1 MGKTTQSQLVE
12 LIKSTMTS
20 VVSEAMAEMKAELK
34 AELSPNEEL
43 LNYVE
48 ILDKPKKNAS
58 KKRKAKKVEPTR
70 IDMPEGWE
78 TAKIQVEVPD
88 TSEDAEEG
96 ATCIE
101 VRTGNEHRRLSYLE
115 ARAKGKSYGVANR
128 AGLNA
133 VAKALA

>member
-1 MGKTTQSQLVE
+1 MSNITLSKLEE
-12 LIKSTMTS
+12 LI
-20 VVSEAMAEMKAELK
+20 EKAVDNALAK
-34 AELSPNEEL
+34 RQKRSANAEL
-43 LNYVE
+43 LNFVQVP
-48 ILDKPKKNAS
+48 KPRKNAS

-78 TAKIQVEVPD
+78 TAMIEVEVPD
-88 TSEDAEEG
+88 TSENAKEG

-101 VRTGNEHRRLSYLE
+101 VRTGIEHRKLNYLE

-133 VAKALA
+133 VKEALA